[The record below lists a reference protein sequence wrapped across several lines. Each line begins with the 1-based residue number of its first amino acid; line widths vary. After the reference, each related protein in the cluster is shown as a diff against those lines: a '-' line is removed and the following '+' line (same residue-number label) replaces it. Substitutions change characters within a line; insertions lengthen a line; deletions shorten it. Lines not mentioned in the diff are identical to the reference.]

1 MDVRTV
7 LLKAGRYAIVT
18 PIDSVR
24 AALFFLLTPF
34 LGVLRKHQKASKN
47 IDLSMV
53 VACLAIQTGRRPS
66 DEETSQAAHF
76 LYSLKASSWKWP
88 LLFAALPQQLEYRL
102 FGTSVS
108 LAHHIARL
116 KIIQQELPDA
126 ERILDLGGS
135 VGGIPEGGLLHCG
148 YPHPAKEIFV
158 IDLPPELQDSEYREN
173 SLKGELPSDYIF
185 QEQTQVRTVYTSMA
199 DLSVFENASVDL
211 AWSGQSIEHVS
222 ETDAIQTMRE
232 VHRVLKSGGFFCLD
246 TPNWKISSL
255 LTRVGYLHPE
265 HKLEYEPEQLVK
277 MMQAVGFQVECVRAI
292 SPLPLSAQLG
302 RFFRAEAYYA
312 TDLGDKP
319 DVGFSFFVRAR
330 KP

>member
-1 MDVRTV
+1 MDVRKV
-7 LLKAGRYAIVT
+7 LLKAGRYTIVT

-34 LGVLRKHQKASKN
+34 LSVLREHQKASET

-53 VACLAIQTGRRPS
+53 TICLAIQIGRRP
-66 DEETSQAAHF
+66 T
-76 LYSLKASSWKWP
+76 
-88 LLFAALPQQLEYRL
+88 
-102 FGTSVS
+102 
-108 LAHHIARL
+108 
-116 KIIQQELPDA
+116 A
-126 ERILDLGGS
+126 EQI
-135 VGGIPEGGLLHCG
+135 
-148 YPHPAKEIFV
+148 
-158 IDLPPELQDSEYREN
+158 
-173 SLKGELPSDYIF
+173 
-185 QEQTQVRTVYTSMA
+185 RTVYTSMA

-222 ETDAIQTMRE
+222 QTDAMQTMRE

-246 TPNWKISSL
+246 TPKWKLSRL

-312 TDLGDKP
+312 TELGDKP

-330 KP
+330 KPY